1 MYTSNDK
8 FYQQLLATAMIEKV
22 GTQPIVIGITGNVA
36 AGKTTFA
43 QQLQRFCQ
51 QRLPKAQTVLV
62 STDDFLLPNATL
74 KAHHLMAVK
83 GFPQSYRS
91 ALMRQFVM
99 RVQTKR
105 RITLPS
111 YNHAIN
117 DIDQQWS
124 QTISQPDIIIVE
136 GLMVLQPVFQSLLTT
151 SVFLT
156 VAPEV
161 NYRWYLA
168 RCMALNL
175 PARYQ
180 LDQRAFTRLAHHNWR
195 TINWRNYQENVLPLK
210 NRAQFQIQLNAAHQ
224 IATII
229 VPTDDNDLMSIG
241 EA

>member
-8 FYQQLLATAMIEKV
+8 FYQQLLATTMTEKI
-22 GTQPIVIGITGNVA
+22 GTQPLVIGITGNVA

-62 STDDFLLPNATL
+62 STDDFLLPNAVL

-83 GFPQSYRS
+83 GFPQSYQA
-91 ALMRQFVM
+91 ALMRQFVTQ
-99 RVQTKR
+99 VQTKHQ
-105 RITLPS
+105 ITLPR

-117 DIDQQWS
+117 DIDQQRS

-136 GLMVLQPVFQSLLTT
+136 GLMVLQPVFQTLLTT

-161 NYRWYLA
+161 NYHWYLA

-175 PARYQ
+175 PAHYQ
-180 LDQRAFTRLAHHNWR
+180 MDQNSFTQLAHHNWL

-210 NRAQFQIQLNAAHQ
+210 KYAQFQVQLNATHQ
-224 IATII
+224 IATITI
-229 VPTDDNDLMSIG
+229 PPIDCELVSIS